1 MLNCA
6 FQNTPAS
13 GASTGL
19 SSLFFGS
26 SCPLFTPCYSQGK
39 LGCAGFSEGLIGP
52 RDWNRGDR
60 CSDTISQGRK
70 QLSYQSVQAWHSH
83 RVLGGKSQRW
93 EVPLLFPPTVTLHT
107 CSVIRGE
114 SKEELWTGDKCLIK
128 ISQDSRA
135 TTKQPSSKILPF
147 LFTQSMSLFFSVL
160 KHQNEIY
167 RVSVVTRIAT
177 IKLKGFHSFR
187 AQ

>member
-1 MLNCA
+1 MHFRIPQHLGQALGSPPCSLA
-6 FQNTPAS
+6 PPAPFS
-13 GASTGL
+13 LHAVHRVSWVVLVSLKGL
-19 SSLFFGS
+19 QV
-26 SCPLFTPCYSQGK
+26 P
-39 LGCAGFSEGLIGP
+39 EIGTEET
-52 RDWNRGDR
+52 
-60 CSDTISQGRK
+60 DTISQGRK

-83 RVLGGKSQRW
+83 RVLRGKSQRW
-93 EVPLLFPPTVTLHT
+93 EVPLLFPLTVTLHT

-128 ISQDSRA
+128 ISQGSRA

-147 LFTQSMSLFFSVL
+147 LFTQSMSLLFSVL

-177 IKLKGFHSFR
+177 IKLKRFRSFR
-187 AQ
+187 GQ

>member
-6 FQNTPAS
+6 FQKNPAS

-26 SCPLFTPCYSQGK
+26 SCPLFTPCCSQGR
-39 LGCAGFSEGLIGP
+39 LGCAGFSEGLTGP

-60 CSDTISQGRK
+60 FQIPSLKEGNNYLISHFRPDTHIGYWGESHRAEK
-70 QLSYQSVQAWHSH
+70 CHYYSPQLS
-83 RVLGGKSQRW
+83 
-93 EVPLLFPPTVTLHT
+93 LHT

-128 ISQDSRA
+128 ISQDSKA
-135 TTKQPSSKILPF
+135 TTKQPSSKTLPF
-147 LFTQSMSLFFSVL
+147 LFTQSMSLLFSVL

-177 IKLKGFHSFR
+177 IKLKRFCSFR

>member
-6 FQNTPAS
+6 FQKNPAS

-26 SCPLFTPCYSQGK
+26 PCP
-39 LGCAGFSEGLIGP
+39 FSLHAVHRVGWVVLVSLKGWQAPEIGTEET
-52 RDWNRGDR
+52 
-60 CSDTISQGRK
+60 DTISQGRK
-70 QLSYQSVQAWHSH
+70 QLSYQSLQAWHSH

-128 ISQDSRA
+128 ISQDSKA

-147 LFTQSMSLFFSVL
+147 LFTQSMSLLFSVL

-167 RVSVVTRIAT
+167 RVSVVTRIAK
-177 IKLKGFHSFR
+177 IKLEGFRSFR